1 MPSTHAHPVAD
12 VMTPSAA
19 EVRRR
24 LRRPPPPWRF
34 RLARLYGR
42 LVNAAIAGAI
52 GWGLAFKG
60 LQKTGQEGASE
71 WTALWL
77 SVLAAVVLLKV
88 LLAFGP
94 VFAGRD
100 RMFWVLSSP
109 VDRAALLT
117 PRFLGLL
124 GCGAVLG
131 AVWPAAVFGLVGAVS
146 PPGPLLFAGSA
157 VAGVAVAAGAVV
169 LQRIRV
175 RPQAWLSVLAG
186 LAVVAVFLRPGEFA
200 VFDAIWLTP
209 VAAVLVVVAG
219 LSLRRLHRA
228 DLEAGAALAGVV
240 RVSVTWLDLALL
252 GQILAER
259 RAVLLGRVRSARL
272 RGSRLTVLVWT
283 DVLRAWRAPNSLLVW
298 AALLPLPALVA
309 LGGEVDWVPAVHLI
323 AAFVATDRLA
333 AGLKAVCRSSAL
345 RRLLAVPD
353 RYLRL
358 AHLVVP
364 ALGAVVWCAAT
375 VPFTPHVSWLGG
387 VVSAVG
393 AVAVVYRV
401 ATRPPLDYGVAAIDF
416 GVLGPVPIGLV
427 LQLSRGPVLLYG
439 LSVLQIVLGQGA

>member
-1 MPSTHAHPVAD
+1 
-12 VMTPSAA
+12 MTVSAA

-34 RLARLYGR
+34 RLARLYER
-42 LVNAAIAGAI
+42 LVNAAIVGAI
-52 GWGLAFKG
+52 GWGLAVKG
-60 LQKTGQEGASE
+60 LQKTGREGASE

-100 RMFWVLSSP
+100 RVFVVLSSP
-109 VDRAALLT
+109 VDRAALLF
-117 PRFLGLL
+117 PRFLVLL
-124 GCGAVLG
+124 GFGA
-131 AVWPAAVFGLVGAVS
+131 AVGVAWPAVVFGVVGSTS
-146 PPGPLLFAGSA
+146 PPGPLLFVGSA
-157 VAGVAVAAGAVV
+157 VAGVAVVAGAVV
-169 LQRIRV
+169 LQRVRG
-175 RPQAWLSVLAG
+175 RPQAWLSLLAG
-186 LAVVAVFLRPGEFA
+186 LTVVALFLRPGEFA
-200 VFDAIWLTP
+200 VFDALWLTP
-209 VAAVLVVVAG
+209 IALVLIIVAA
-219 LSLRRLHRA
+219 LSLRRLHRV
-228 DLEAGAALAGVV
+228 DLAAGAALAGVV
-240 RVSVTWLDLALL
+240 RVSVAWLDLALL
-252 GQILAER
+252 GQVLAER
-259 RAVLLGRVRSARL
+259 RAALLGRVRSARL

-298 AALLPLPALVA
+298 VALLPLPALVA

-323 AAFVATDRLA
+323 AAFVATARLA
-333 AGLKAVCRSSAL
+333 IGLKAVCRSSAL
-345 RRLLAVPD
+345 RRLLGLPD
-353 RYLRL
+353 RYLRF
-358 AHLVVP
+358 AHLVTP
-364 ALGAVVWCAAT
+364 SAGAVVWCALT

-427 LQLSRGPVLLYG
+427 VQLGRGPVLLYG
-439 LSVLQIVLGQGA
+439 LSVLQVVLGGS